1 MSIIESFVA
10 LQITAFM
17 LTFVRL
23 GTAVMLMPGVGDSF
37 VPTNIRLYFALALSL
52 VLMPIVAM
60 YMPAPVPTG
69 TLLIATIFTEFMI
82 GALIGTI
89 ARILMSATDTA
100 GMILS
105 FQTGLSNAQLFN
117 PQMAMQGSLLGAFLS
132 VSAACILFTLDIHHL
147 MIRGLLESY
156 TLFPMGQMPDSG
168 SMAEVVV
175 RTVLHA
181 FDIAVQMSAPLLI
194 TILILYV
201 SMGVLSKLMPQ
212 LQIFMIA
219 MPVQIMLSLLIL
231 ILSFSAMMTY
241 FTNEYGTSIGQFLGG
256 R

>member
-1 MSIIESFVA
+1 MSIIENFVA
-10 LQITAFM
+10 LQVTAFM

-52 VLMPIVAM
+52 VLMPIIAM
-60 YMPAPVPTG
+60 YMPAPVPSG

-82 GALIGTI
+82 AALIGTV

-117 PQMAMQGSLLGAFLS
+117 PQMATQGSLLGAFVS
-132 VSAACILFTLDIHHL
+132 VSAACILFTMDMHHL

-156 TLFPMGQMPDSG
+156 TLFPFGQMPDSG

-175 RTVLHA
+175 KMVLHA

-212 LQIFMIA
+212 LQIFMIV
-219 MPVQIMLSLLIL
+219 MPAQIMLSLLVL
-231 ILSFSAMMTY
+231 ILSFGAMMT
-241 FTNEYGTSIGQFLGG
+241 FFVSEYTSAIGSFLGG